1 VAGHSLVKRLSNLPS
16 AGGGI
21 SRLACA
27 RAKEAGLDW
36 KELVSAAGLTIKQI
50 EDRHMRLGV
59 RNQIALLKLVADAL
73 QDDFLGFHLARDFDL
88 RETGLLYYVMA
99 SSGTLG
105 DALQRVVRYS
115 TVSNEAIRLHCP
127 DRSPTVVIIDYV
139 GVPRHLDRHQIEFV
153 LTLLVRICRS
163 LTDLQ
168 LSPVRAVVAHRRA
181 VDASEFERFLGCPI
195 IFGGRADQLAFEQ
208 SVQWMPVV
216 SADPYLNDMLT
227 RYCEEALS
235 RTRRTGQATLRA
247 TVENA
252 IAPLLPHG
260 TARLGEVASKLG
272 ISERTLARRLAA
284 DGLSFGEILD
294 RLRAELATTYLKEGL
309 PISEIAWLLGYR
321 ETSGFT
327 HAFKRW
333 SGGSSPRTARAGWS
347 GCDARAGVWGPK
359 EGWDP
364 RFAADHIPEGIAPAG
379 STLDP
384 RASPC
389 SVGLASREGLTPRQ
403 PAPPEQGGFRE
414 SGDVVGVPATKRDL
428 LITRTSALSSVHD

>member
-1 VAGHSLVKRLSNLPS
+1 LAFASRNPSDGRQAGDNVAGHSVVKRLSTLPS

-27 RAKEAGLDW
+27 RAKEAGIDW
-36 KELVSAAGLTIKQI
+36 KGLIRAAGLTVKQI
-50 EDRHMRLGV
+50 ADRHTRLGV
-59 RNQIALLKLVADAL
+59 RNQIALLTLVADAL

-115 TVSNEAIRLHCP
+115 TVSNEAVRLHCP
-127 DRSPTVVIIDYV
+127 VRSPTVVIIDYV

-153 LTLLVRICRS
+153 LTMLVRICRS

-168 LSPVRAVVAHRRA
+168 LSPVRAVVAHRRVA
-181 VDASEFERFLGCPI
+181 DASEFERFLGCPI

-208 SVQWMPVV
+208 SVQRKPVV
-216 SADPYLNDMLT
+216 SADPYLNDVLT

-235 RTRRTGQATLRA
+235 RTRRTGQATLRV

-260 TARLGEVASKLG
+260 AARLDEVASKLG
-272 ISERTLARRLAA
+272 VSGRTLARRLAA
-284 DGLSFGEILD
+284 DGSSFGEILD
-294 RLRAELATTYLKEGL
+294 RLRAELATSYLKEGL

-321 ETSGFT
+321 ETSAFT

-333 SGGSSPRTARAGWS
+333 FGGGSPRTARA
-347 GCDARAGVWGPK
+347 
-359 EGWDP
+359 E
-364 RFAADHIPEGIAPAG
+364 
-379 STLDP
+379 L
-384 RASPC
+384 
-389 SVGLASREGLTPRQ
+389 VGT
-403 PAPPEQGGFRE
+403 
-414 SGDVVGVPATKRDL
+414 
-428 LITRTSALSSVHD
+428 